1 MFENIQAWDE
11 RWSISINNRQFGRII
26 SNVFVYFTHLG
37 SVIPWI
43 IVSIILFFWV
53 HQEFGAILGSGIIQF
68 GIIQFLLKR
77 IIHRKRPYKNEK
89 IKDQITLRD
98 LMLRNGG
105 QSFPSGHVATLTMVS
120 LLFVYYFNNYYFL
133 IFSVAGVIFVAYSR
147 LYLGAHYPTD
157 VISAV
162 FFGVALLFILIAS
175 IPAIIWSLEQ
185 YNIIFPP

>member
-1 MFENIQAWDE
+1 MFEKIQAWDE
-11 RWSISINNRQFGRII
+11 RWSIRINNRQFGKII

-43 IVSIILFFWV
+43 VVSIILFFWI
-53 HQEFGAILGSGIIQF
+53 HQECGAILGSGIIQF
-68 GIIQFLLKR
+68 GIIQFLFKR

-98 LMLRNGG
+98 FVLRNGG
-105 QSFPSGHVATLTMVS
+105 QSFPSGHVATFSMVS
-120 LLFVYYFNNYYFL
+120 LLFVYYFSNYYLL
-133 IFSVAGVIFVAYSR
+133 IFTVAGVIFVAYSR

-175 IPAIIWSLEQ
+175 IPTIVWLLEQ
-185 YNIIFPP
+185 YNVIFPP